1 MITLNCGGKM
11 KCNSLADAG
20 FDVKGSYYSCCAV
33 GKD

>member
-11 KCNSLADAG
+11 ECNSLAEAG
-20 FDVKGSYYSCCAV
+20 FDVKGLCHSCCAM